1 MTRSSRPFTTVR
13 RGVLIAA
20 TAGAVTLAAA
30 PLANAAPRTARH
42 RTVAVAVASP
52 GTGIPVFGGLI
63 DSVVGILTGTT
74 FGIGGA
80 AGAVVCS
87 VVPVCSTIPAGK
99 SS

>member
-1 MTRSSRPFTTVR
+1 MTRLTRPFTTVR
-13 RGVLIAA
+13 RGMLIAA

-30 PLANAAPRTARH
+30 PLASAAPRTARH
-42 RTVAVAVASP
+42 RSVAVASP
-52 GTGIPVFGGLI
+52 GTGVPVFGGLI
-63 DSVVGILTGTT
+63 DSVVGILTGTA